1 MAQKITG
8 YVKLQIPAGK
18 ATPAP
23 PVGPALGQHGINIA
37 AFTKEFNERTK
48 NDVGLII
55 PVVITVYA
63 DRSFTFITKTPP
75 AAVLIKKA
83 CNIESGSGVP
93 NKTKVATISKEDVR
107 KIAETK
113 MPDLNAASVEAPRH
127 RQDPARAGLRQG
139 RQGRGRQGRRR
150 RFRGRDGP
158 GGEDPEGELVRL

>member
-1 MAQKITG
+1 MAQKVEAII
-8 YVKLQIPAGK
+8 KLQIPAGQ

-23 PVGPALGQHGINIA
+23 PVGPALGQHSVNIGQ
-37 AFTKEFNERTK
+37 FTKDFNERTK

-83 CNIESGSGVP
+83 CNLEKASGVP
-93 NKTKVATISKEDVR
+93 NLDKVATISKEDLR

-113 MPDLNAASVEAPRH
+113 MPDLNAANIESAMAMIAGTARSMGVTVE
-127 RQDPARAGLRQG
+127 
-139 RQGRGRQGRRR
+139 
-150 RFRGRDGP
+150 
-158 GGEDPEGELVRL
+158 EG